1 MSDINLDLSVPV
13 KNNSKNNDNS
23 ISKND
28 TIDEFINILK
38 SKHETS
44 QENISNKK
52 INDYWLLY
60 SLDKDFRTELSPMVN
75 SENLSFDSFK
85 NKFINNHEQLD
96 NVYKN
101 INKTGDFL
109 I

>member
-1 MSDINLDLSVPV
+1 MSDINLNLSVPV
-13 KNNSKNNDNS
+13 KNNIENNNTS
-23 ISKND
+23 SKND

-38 SKHETS
+38 SKHENT
-44 QENISNKK
+44 QKNLANKK

-60 SLDKDFRTELSPMVN
+60 SLDKDFRTEISPMVN

>member
-1 MSDINLDLSVPV
+1 MSDINLKLSVPV
-13 KNNSKNNDNS
+13 KNNIENNNS
-23 ISKND
+23 SSKND

-38 SKHETS
+38 SKHENT
-44 QENISNKK
+44 QENLANKK

>member
-1 MSDINLDLSVPV
+1 
-13 KNNSKNNDNS
+13 
-23 ISKND
+23 
-28 TIDEFINILK
+28 
-38 SKHETS
+38 
-44 QENISNKK
+44 
-52 INDYWLLY
+52 NDYWLLY

>member
-1 MSDINLDLSVPV
+1 MSDINLNLSVPV
-13 KNNSKNNDNS
+13 KNNIENNES
-23 ISKND
+23 SKND

-38 SKHETS
+38 NKHETS
-44 QENISNKK
+44 QENIANKK

-60 SLDKDFRTELSPMVN
+60 SLDKDFRTEISPMVN